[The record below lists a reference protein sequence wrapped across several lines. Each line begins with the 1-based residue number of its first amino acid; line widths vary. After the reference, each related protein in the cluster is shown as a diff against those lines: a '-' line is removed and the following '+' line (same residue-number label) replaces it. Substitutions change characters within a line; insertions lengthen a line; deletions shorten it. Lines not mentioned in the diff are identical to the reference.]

1 MVNALNIDL
10 DRLHESKLQEVT
22 VVEVAGLVS
31 SGVRYESIDEKELLA
46 FKILIIV
53 IKPYN

>member
-22 VVEVAGLVS
+22 VVEVVGLVS
-31 SGVRYESIDEKELLA
+31 SGVRYESTDDLKTVM
-46 FKILIIV
+46 IIQRVV

>member
-22 VVEVAGLVS
+22 VVEVVGLVS
-31 SGVRYESIDEKELLA
+31 NGVPYELA
-46 FKILIIV
+46 DYETVV

>member
-10 DRLHESKLQEVT
+10 DRLHESKLQVVM
-22 VVEVAGLVS
+22 VVEVVGLVS
-31 SGVRYESIDEKELLA
+31 NGVRYESTDEKELLA